1 MTLQIQAISIKLDSI
16 RRKAR
21 ALYNRGFR
29 DEAIELMRISR
40 GEVKLGAG
48 SELFGLEASDI
59 KKAKT
64 CTLEQRLIIA
74 ANRVDNAKFG
84 DTEYDYHEDTD
95 KIAAGNPRWP
105 ERNPKNVIIKTVAK
119 EHKVS
124 EGSLRQFMK
133 KAKNWKYEHPTMG
146 PDFQY
151 PDWSPDRIDNLFMT
165 GEKNS

>member
-1 MTLQIQAISIKLDSI
+1 MTLQMRAISIKLDSI

-21 ALYNRGFR
+21 ALYNKGFR

-64 CTLEQRLIIA
+64 CTLEQRKIIA

-84 DTEYDYHEDTD
+84 DTEDDYHEATD

-105 ERNPKNVIIKTVAK
+105 ARNPKDVIIKTVAK

-124 EGSLRQFMK
+124 ESSLRQFMK
-133 KAKNWKYEHPTMG
+133 KDKDWKYENPSMG
-146 PDFQY
+146 PDFEH
-151 PDWSPDRIDNLFMT
+151 PDWHPDFTDELFDK
-165 GEKNS
+165 G